1 MIRPDYPFRHRRGSN
16 PDDGRFQYYVGLKPN
31 TAKDE
36 LDVQT
41 RVPVEVAVSVSETG
55 DLVDLAFELPKKW
68 RTEQALTFIKRQD
81 AANYVDP
88 RVFIVFNGVSGD
100 SVLAAPANLEI
111 DAAGRIIGLD
121 IH

>member
-1 MIRPDYPFRHRRGSN
+1 MSIYVERSN
-16 PDDGRFQYYVGLKPN
+16 FSPDDGRFQYYVGLKPG
-31 TAKDE
+31 ASKDE
-36 LDVQT
+36 LEVQT

-68 RTEQALTFIKRQD
+68 RSDLALTFIKKHQQV
-81 AANYVDP
+81 NYVDP
-88 RVFIVFNGVSGD
+88 RVFIALTGVSGD
-100 SVLAAPANLEI
+100 AVLAAPANLEI

>member
-1 MIRPDYPFRHRRGSN
+1 MSITVERANFSA
-16 PDDGRFQYYVGLKPN
+16 DDGRFQYYVGLKPN
-31 TAKDE
+31 TPKDE

-88 RVFIVFNGVSGD
+88 RVFIAFTGTSGD
-100 SVLAAPANLEI
+100 SVMAAPANLEI

>member
-1 MIRPDYPFRHRRGSN
+1 MGIFVERSN
-16 PDDGRFQYYVGLKPN
+16 FSPDDGRFQYYVGLKPN
-31 TAKDE
+31 TPKDE

-41 RVPVEVAVSVSETG
+41 RIPVEVAVSVSETG

-68 RTEQALTFIKRQD
+68 RSEQALTYIKRNHQV
-81 AANYVDP
+81 NYVDP
-88 RVFIVFNGVSGD
+88 RVFIAFTSASGD
-100 SVLAAPANLEI
+100 AVMAAPANLEI